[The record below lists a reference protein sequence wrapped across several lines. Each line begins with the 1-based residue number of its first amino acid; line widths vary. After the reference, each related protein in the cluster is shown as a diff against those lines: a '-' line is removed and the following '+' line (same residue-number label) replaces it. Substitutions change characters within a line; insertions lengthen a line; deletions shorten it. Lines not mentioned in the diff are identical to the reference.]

1 LEKPSLTTG
10 EIAEYCGVNFRT
22 VIRWIKRGH
31 LKAYQ
36 LPGRGDNR
44 VEIQDFLNFLREHD
58 MPVPDDFKKFS
69 YRVLIVDDDPSMAK
83 NIQRVLYRAG
93 FETEIALD
101 GFQAGTLAE
110 SFTPTVITLDPKMP
124 GLSGLEVVKF
134 ARTRDNL
141 KHIKILIIS
150 AMPQKD
156 LDEALETGA
165 DDVLEKPFNND
176 ELIEKVSL
184 LMGVRITNEPHI
196 SRL

>member
-1 LEKPSLTTG
+1 MEKPSLTTG

-110 SFTPTVITLDPKMP
+110 SFTPTVITLDLKMP

-165 DDVLEKPFNND
+165 DDVLEKPFNNV

>member
-110 SFTPTVITLDPKMP
+110 SFTPTVITLDLKMP

>member
-1 LEKPSLTTG
+1 MEKPSLTTG

-110 SFTPTVITLDPKMP
+110 SFTPTVITLDLKMP